1 MKRIIK
7 WSEHT
12 YSFNRRFMA
21 TLIAGIFFLFLIP
34 FLLVRVFPMLDKS
47 VGFPPL
53 SYGLLNMIVGGL
65 FISIGAIYALWSIIS
80 QLILASGTPLPMM
93 ATQKLLITGPF
104 KQSRNPMGFGAIC
117 MYFGFAIFVGS
128 LSSLIIVIFFL
139 LLLILWIKKVEEKE
153 LEIRF
158 GHDYID
164 YKNST
169 PFMIPRPWRK

>member
-7 WSEHT
+7 WSEKKYGFT
-12 YSFNRRFMA
+12 QRFVG
-21 TLIAGIFFLFLIP
+21 TLLGGLIFLFLIP
-34 FLLVRVFPMLDKS
+34 LMLVRILPFLDKIF
-47 VGFPPL
+47 GFPSL
-53 SYGLLNMIVGGL
+53 SFGLLNLIVGGL
-65 FISIGAIYALWSIIS
+65 LILIGAGYALWSIIS
-80 QLILASGTPLPMM
+80 QLIRASGTPLPMM
-93 ATQKLLITGPF
+93 ATQKLLIDGPF

-128 LSSLIIVIFFL
+128 LSSVIIVIIFL
-139 LLLILWIKKVEEKE
+139 LLLSLWIKKVEEKE